1 VLTRVLVAINV
12 IAFLWEYLV
21 GVNNALDAGGLLGTA
36 VLAGDWWR
44 ILTSGFLHENITHIL
59 FNMIALW
66 QVGSYVELIYGA
78 PRMAIMYFVAMIGGG
93 LTVTYLQ
100 PTIITIGAS
109 GAIFG
114 LFGALAIA
122 GLRLGDAGRRIMQ
135 QTTGIIVINLVIG
148 FIPGM
153 NISVTDHIGG
163 LIAGTLCG
171 LLLFRMPKPR
181 AAVATQT
188 DPAYAQRIDPNDD
201 PGRETIEH
209 Q

>member
-1 VLTRVLVAINV
+1 MLTRVLVAINV

-100 PTIITIGAS
+100 PTIITIG
-109 GAIFG
+109 
-114 LFGALAIA
+114 

>member
-1 VLTRVLVAINV
+1 MLTRVLVAINV

-36 VLAGDWWR
+36 VMAGDWWR
-44 ILTSGFLHENITHIL
+44 IVTSAFLHENITHIL

-66 QVGSYVELIYGA
+66 QVGTYVELIYGA
-78 PRMAIMYFVAMIGGG
+78 PRMALIYAVAMVGGG
-93 LTVTYLQ
+93 LTVTYFQ
-100 PTIITIGAS
+100 PNIITIGAS

-122 GLRLGDAGRRIMQ
+122 GLRLGERGKQIMQ
-135 QTTGIIVINLVIG
+135 QTTGIIVINLAIG

-171 LLLFRMPKPR
+171 LLLFRMPRPR
-181 AAVATQT
+181 QPVAVEGA
-188 DPAYAQRIDPNDD
+188 PAYAQRIDPSDD